1 MTIGLTALILFGL
14 FFFLLIIGLPVAM
27 SLVISSVVTMASLMR
42 LDLGAF
48 IACQKMISGVDS
60 FSLLAVPFFILTGV
74 LMNSGG
80 IAQKLINFAKVLVGK
95 MPGGL
100 AHTNIVGNAIFGTIS
115 GSSVA
120 ASIAVGGVMIPMEV
134 KEGYDKKYAAAANIA
149 SAPAGLIIPPSGILI
164 IYPVL
169 VGTSVVGMIMSG
181 YIPGL
186 IWCLACMAV
195 AFIIAKKNGYYSDNR
210 VSLKVFLYCTL
221 DALPSLFLIFIII
234 GGISSGIFT
243 ATESAAIAVAYTL
256 FLACVV
262 YKTVKLKDLPKI
274 FCDACE
280 TTAVIMFLI
289 AGSAVLS
296 FVLSFTGLPEVIA
309 EALLSISDNKYVIL
323 LIINLVL
330 LVVGTFM
337 DITPA
342 VLIFA
347 PIFLP
352 VVESFGMHPIHFGIM
367 MVFNLGIGNIT
378 PPVGSALFAGCS
390 VANIDIED
398 MMKPVIPYYI
408 ALVIALMVVA
418 YVPWLSMV
426 IPEMVGAV

>member
-42 LDLGAF
+42 LDLGAV

-60 FSLLAVPFFILTGV
+60 VSLLAVPFFILTGV

-210 VSLKVFLYCTL
+210 VSLKVFFNCQQ
-221 DALPSLFLIFIII
+221 
-234 GGISSGIFT
+234 
-243 ATESAAIAVAYTL
+243 
-256 FLACVV
+256 
-262 YKTVKLKDLPKI
+262 
-274 FCDACE
+274 
-280 TTAVIMFLI
+280 
-289 AGSAVLS
+289 S
-296 FVLSFTGLPEVIA
+296 FHKKV
-309 EALLSISDNKYVIL
+309 
-323 LIINLVL
+323 
-330 LVVGTFM
+330 
-337 DITPA
+337 
-342 VLIFA
+342 
-347 PIFLP
+347 
-352 VVESFGMHPIHFGIM
+352 
-367 MVFNLGIGNIT
+367 
-378 PPVGSALFAGCS
+378 
-390 VANIDIED
+390 
-398 MMKPVIPYYI
+398 
-408 ALVIALMVVA
+408 
-418 YVPWLSMV
+418 
-426 IPEMVGAV
+426 

>member
-1 MTIGLTALILFGL
+1 
-14 FFFLLIIGLPVAM
+14 
-27 SLVISSVVTMASLMR
+27 
-42 LDLGAF
+42 
-48 IACQKMISGVDS
+48 
-60 FSLLAVPFFILTGV
+60 
-74 LMNSGG
+74 
-80 IAQKLINFAKVLVGK
+80 

-408 ALVIALMVVA
+408 ALFIALMVVA

>member
-1 MTIGLTALILFGL
+1 MSLALTSFILFGL
-14 FFFLLIIGLPVAM
+14 FFVLLALGLPVAI
-27 SLVISSVVTMASLMR
+27 SLVVSSVAAMAGLMS
-42 LDLGAF
+42 LDLGSF
-48 IACQKMISGVDS
+48 IACQKMIAGVDS

-80 IAQKLINFAKVLVGK
+80 IAEKLINFAKVLVGK

-120 ASIAVGGVMIPMEV
+120 ACIAVGGVMIPMEE
-134 KEGYDKKYAAAANIA
+134 KNGYDKKYASAANIA

-169 VGTSVVGMIMSG
+169 VGCSVVGMIMSG
-181 YIPGL
+181 YIPGM

-195 AFIIAKKNGYYSDNR
+195 AFIIARKKGY
-210 VSLKVFLYCTL
+210 VSSTHVTLKIFILTLL
-221 DALPSLFLIFIII
+221 DAIPSLFLIFIII
-234 GGISSGIFT
+234 GGIASGIFT
-243 ATESAAIAVAYTL
+243 ATESAAVAVAYTL
-256 FLACVV
+256 FLACGV
-262 YKTVKLKDLPKI
+262 YKSVKLKDLPRI

-296 FVLSFTGLPEVIA
+296 FVLSFTGLPEVIGQ
-309 EALLSISDNKYVIL
+309 ALLSISDNKYVIL
-323 LIINLVL
+323 LIINVIL
-330 LVVGTFM
+330 LIVGTFM

-367 MVFNLGIGNIT
+367 MVMNLGIGNIT
-378 PPVGSALFAGCS
+378 PPVGSSLFAGCS
-390 VANIDIED
+390 VAKIDIEE
-398 MMKPVIPYYI
+398 MIKPIIPYYI
-408 ALVIALMVVA
+408 ALFVALMLVA
-418 YVPWLSMV
+418 YVPWFSMV
-426 IPEMVGAV
+426 IPELVGAV